1 MMSKIQDIER
11 EVQGLN
17 PDELQAFRKWF
28 WDFDAQEWD
37 RQFEKDALS
46 GKLDSL
52 AETAIKAFKSGHCSE
67 I

>member
-1 MMSKIQDIER
+1 MSKIQDIER

-17 PDELQAFRKWF
+17 PDELRDFRKWF
-28 WDFDAQEWD
+28 WDFDAKAWD
-37 RQFEKDALS
+37 QQFEKDALS

-52 AETAIKAFKSGHCSE
+52 ADAALKAYKSGHCSE

>member
-1 MMSKIQDIER
+1 MSKIDQIEK
-11 EVQGLN
+11 EVQGLK

-37 RQFEKDALS
+37 HQFEKDALS
-46 GKLDSL
+46 GKLHSF
-52 AETAIKAFKSGHCSE
+52 AETAIKAFKSGSCSE

>member
-1 MMSKIQDIER
+1 MSKIQNIER
-11 EVQGLN
+11 EVKGLN

-28 WDFDAQEWD
+28 WEFDAQEWD

-52 AETAIKAFKSGHCSE
+52 AGKAIKAFKSGRCSE

>member
-1 MMSKIQDIER
+1 MSKIQDIER
-11 EVQGLN
+11 EVKGLN

-28 WDFDAQEWD
+28 WEFDAQEWD

-46 GKLDSL
+46 GKLNSL
-52 AETAIKAFKSGHCSE
+52 AETAIKAFKSGRCSE

>member
-1 MMSKIQDIER
+1 MSKIQDIER
-11 EVQGLN
+11 EVKGLN

-28 WDFDAQEWD
+28 WEFDAQEWD

-46 GKLDSL
+46 GKLDLL

>member
-1 MMSKIQDIER
+1 MSKVEEIEK
-11 EVQGLN
+11 EVQGLK

-28 WDFDAQEWD
+28 WEFDAQEWD

-52 AETAIKAFKSGHCSE
+52 AETAIKAFKSGQCSE

>member
-1 MMSKIQDIER
+1 MSKIQNIER
-11 EVQGLN
+11 EVKGLN

-28 WDFDAQEWD
+28 WEFDAQEWD
-37 RQFEKDALS
+37 HQFEKDALS

-52 AETAIKAFKSGHCSE
+52 ADTAIKAFKSGRCPE

>member
-1 MMSKIQDIER
+1 MSKVKDIEK
-11 EVQGLN
+11 EIKGLN

-46 GKLDSL
+46 GKFDSF
-52 AETAIKAFKSGHCSE
+52 ADTAIKAFKSRRCSE

>member
-1 MMSKIQDIER
+1 MSKMEDIEK
-11 EVQGLN
+11 EIQGLK
-17 PDELQAFRKWF
+17 PDELEAFRKWF

-46 GKLDSL
+46 GKLDTL
-52 AETAIKAFKSGHCSE
+52 AEAALKSYKSGHCSE

>member
-1 MMSKIQDIER
+1 MSKVKDIEK
-11 EVQGLN
+11 EIKELN
-17 PDELQAFRKWF
+17 QDELQALRKWF

-46 GKLDSL
+46 GKLDSF
-52 AETAIKAFKSGHCSE
+52 AETAIKAFKSGRCSE

>member
-1 MMSKIQDIER
+1 MSKIDQIEK
-11 EVQGLN
+11 EVQGLK

-28 WDFDAQEWD
+28 WDFDAEVWD

-52 AETAIKAFKSGHCSE
+52 AKAALKSFKSGHCSE
-67 I
+67 L

>member
-1 MMSKIQDIER
+1 MSKVKDIEKDIK
-11 EVQGLN
+11 GLN
-17 PDELQAFRKWF
+17 PDELQALRQWF

-46 GKLDSL
+46 GKLDSF
-52 AETAIKAFKSGHCSE
+52 AETAVKAFKSGRCSE

>member
-1 MMSKIQDIER
+1 MSKIEEIEK
-11 EVQGLN
+11 EVQGLK
-17 PDELQAFRKWF
+17 PDELQNFRKWF
-28 WDFDAQEWD
+28 WDFEAQEWD

-52 AETAIKAFKSGHCSE
+52 VEAALKSYKSGHCSE

>member
-1 MMSKIQDIER
+1 MSKIQNIER
-11 EVQGLN
+11 EVKELN

-28 WDFDAQEWD
+28 WEFDAQEWD

-52 AETAIKAFKSGHCSE
+52 AETAIKAFKSGRCSE

>member
-1 MMSKIQDIER
+1 MSKIQDIER
-11 EVQGLN
+11 EVRGLN

-37 RQFEKDALS
+37 RQFEQDALS

-52 AETAIKAFKSGHCSE
+52 AETFIKAFKSGHCSE

>member
-1 MMSKIQDIER
+1 MSKIEQIEK
-11 EVQGLN
+11 EVQGLR
-17 PDELQAFRKWF
+17 PDELEAFRKWF
-28 WDFDAQEWD
+28 LDFDAEVWD
-37 RQFEKDALS
+37 RQFEKDALT

>member
-1 MMSKIQDIER
+1 MSKIQDIER
-11 EVQGLN
+11 EVRGLN

-37 RQFEKDALS
+37 RQFEQDALS

-52 AETAIKAFKSGHCSE
+52 AETSIKAFKSGHCSE

>member
-1 MMSKIQDIER
+1 MSKIQDIER

-17 PDELQAFRKWF
+17 PDELQAFRKWL

-37 RQFEKDALS
+37 RQFEQDALS

-52 AETAIKAFKSGHCSE
+52 AETSIKAFKSGHCSE

>member
-1 MMSKIQDIER
+1 MSKIEEIEK
-11 EVQGLN
+11 EVQGLK

-28 WDFDAQEWD
+28 WEFDAEIWD
-37 RQFEKDALS
+37 RQFEKDAQS

-52 AETAIKAFKSGHCSE
+52 AEVALKSFKSGHCSE

>member
-1 MMSKIQDIER
+1 MMSKIQNIER

-37 RQFEKDALS
+37 SQLEEDALS

-52 AETAIKAFKSGHCSE
+52 AETAIKAFKSGHCSK